1 MPHTQKTVAGGG
13 SNSISSSSRA
23 SVGTTTTAAAGSQT
37 AERLDTL
44 DMGRKSTAS
53 ISSHSLNNVRSLPK
67 EKVLLQGVE
76 QTLLPMVMFKY
87 RDAQNASP
95 ILGDPYARQLL
106 ERCDVDLEASHFK
119 FTQDE
124 RYVTWIATRA
134 KRLDQWCQEFLDTHG
149 NEPTTVLHLGC
160 GLDCRYFRVRKNRQV
175 RWIDVDM
182 PLVVDLRSRLIPAP
196 EGDYRL
202 RTLSVADE
210 GWYRDIPADRPT
222 LVIAEGLFMYLEPDV
237 GRRAIRDLVE
247 YFGGGGP
254 GQLAFDTLGSV
265 SVLLTSYIKAL
276 RTSRSVFRWGVDEPH
291 EIETLHPNLRLR
303 DRVLWREFM
312 DSHPPFFGHYGT
324 TIASYMPSFSKN
336 IQFWRFDFAAAGEKS
351 TQDQDQNQNQDAAE
365 ANAPVSRPVSTA
377 SSRLRCR

>member
-1 MPHTQKTVAGGG
+1 MPQTRKTGGC
-13 SNSISSSSRA
+13 SNSSSSSRA
-23 SVGTTTTAAAGSQT
+23 SV
-37 AERLDTL
+37 DTS
-44 DMGRKSTAS
+44 DTSRKSTAS
-53 ISSHSLNNVRSLPK
+53 ISSHTLNNVPSLPK

-87 RDAQNASP
+87 RDAEKAQP
-95 ILGDPYARQLL
+95 ILGDPYAKQLL

-124 RYVTWIATRA
+124 RYVTWIANRA
-134 KRLDQWCQEFLDTHG
+134 KRLDQWCQEFLDAHR

-160 GLDCRYFRVRKNRQV
+160 GLDCRYFRVTKNRNV
-175 RWIDVDM
+175 RWIDIDQAM
-182 PLVVDLRSRLIPAP
+182 VVDLRSRLIPAP

-202 RTLSVADE
+202 RTLSVAEE

-222 LVIAEGLFMYLEPDV
+222 LVVAEGLFMYLEPDD
-237 GRRAIRDLVE
+237 GRRAIHDLVE
-247 YFGGGGP
+247 YFGRGGA

-291 EIETLHPNLRLR
+291 EIEALHPRLHLRS
-303 DRVLWREFM
+303 RVLWRDFM

-324 TIASYMPSFSKN
+324 TLASYMPSFSKN
-336 IQFWRFDFAAAGEKS
+336 IQFWRFDFAAAEES
-351 TQDQDQNQNQDAAE
+351 TQGQDATAAE
-365 ANAPVSRPVSTA
+365 APVSRSVSIA
-377 SSRLRCR
+377 SSRLRSR